1 MIRDEKVEALKSKI
15 NTEIQIYKELHKN
28 VITLCDKEAFYDCFV
43 VMVLEDWIKTPL
55 AFRDYRTKDLV
66 DDSKTQYILSES
78 HLDVLLDDDFNV
90 LSEIFGWFYDNAH
103 SESGRLNLKKNC
115 YNLIS
120 DDRFF
125 EINLISIISEIL
137 YEKKQKGEIV

>member
-1 MIRDEKVEALKSKI
+1 MTRDEKVEALKSKI
-15 NTEIQIYKELHKN
+15 NTEIQDYKESYGN
-28 VITLCDKEAFYDCFV
+28 TVSLCDKEAFYDCFI

-55 AFRDYRTKDLV
+55 AFRDYRMKDLV
-66 DDSKTQYILSES
+66 DDSNTQYILSEF
-78 HLDVLLDDDFNV
+78 HLDMLLDSDFCV
-90 LSEIFGWFYDNAH
+90 LREMFGWFYGNAH
-103 SESGRLNLKKNC
+103 SESDRLNLKKDC

-137 YEKKQKGEIV
+137 YEKKRKES